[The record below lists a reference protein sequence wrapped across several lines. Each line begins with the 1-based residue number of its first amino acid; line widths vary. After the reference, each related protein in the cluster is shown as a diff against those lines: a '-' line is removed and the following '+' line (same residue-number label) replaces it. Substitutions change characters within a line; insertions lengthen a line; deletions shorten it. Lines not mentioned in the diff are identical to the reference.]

1 MSSQVKSSHFAS
13 HIYVPIFF
21 LHFFFSVA
29 TKMSFYKWQ
38 MQCFPLLCDFVNAL
52 HKYKKNETKKL
63 LNLKRLYI
71 HLKRILYRFIYV
83 HIMYMFSCWW
93 YDRQCLDIF
102 PSCLL
107 HLAVLEKKRDTC
119 LINASYAHH
128 RFYFWYFSLMFIF
141 KLTRCFKYAVK
152 TESESNPR
160 WVLFFVFLQ
169 LYNLNMLQYLICILQ
184 NISLSTYKD

>member
-1 MSSQVKSSHFAS
+1 MTNAVFSFA
-13 HIYVPIFF
+13 
-21 LHFFFSVA
+21 L
-29 TKMSFYKWQ
+29 W
-38 MQCFPLLCDFVNAL
+38 LC
-52 HKYKKNETKKL
+52 KCTTQIQKNETKKL

-160 WVLFFVFLQ
+160 WVLFFCFFATVQLEHVTIFNLHIAKHIFEHLQ
-169 LYNLNMLQYLICILQ
+169 GLKKKICHSP
-184 NISLSTYKD
+184 SLTGCETTCVGLL